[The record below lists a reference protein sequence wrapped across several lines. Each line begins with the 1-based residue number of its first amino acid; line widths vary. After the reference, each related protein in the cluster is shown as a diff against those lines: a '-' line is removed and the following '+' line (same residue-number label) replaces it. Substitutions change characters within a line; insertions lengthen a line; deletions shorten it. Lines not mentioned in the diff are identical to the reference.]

1 MSHTDNL
8 VPLMRMDGS
17 ACVAF
22 SMISLYA
29 PHGIHSRRNHGQTL
43 KIQLNDNID
52 DFKSG
57 I

>member
-1 MSHTDNL
+1 MSHTDNM
-8 VPLMRMDGS
+8 VPSMRMDET

-52 DFKSG
+52 NFKSG